1 MLPVLLDMPPS
12 VTCAANSISV
22 MCGESH
28 QVCQL
33 DNSWIPPWYLGYWRS
48 IPGYWLSI
56 RDTGAVSWAVQLL
69 SRTAIELVVERQ
81 GREETREHN
90 IDADDLRLQG
100 AKPDT
105 SHFAG
110 AKPDTSQFRT
120 RTLRRQTLSRR
131 VCGGAGR
138 PRGPRRPSRARFS
151 RADPESEMERVETVE
166 TNETVTQ

>member
-22 MCGESH
+22 KCGESH

-69 SRTAIELVVERQ
+69 SRMAIELVVERQ

-90 IDADDLRLQG
+90 IDAGEPQRLPRRHG
-100 AKPDT
+100 PLAAPCPT
-105 SHFAG
+105 A
-110 AKPDTSQFRT
+110 
-120 RTLRRQTLSRR
+120 LRRVSYVPCLAHVYCAVVSSSVR
-131 VCGGAGR
+131 
-138 PRGPRRPSRARFS
+138 
-151 RADPESEMERVETVE
+151 
-166 TNETVTQ
+166 